1 MNLHALEKKDFIK
14 YNNVKQLFK
23 ELFNICKLFEAD
35 HFYYCYCHRSKTPE
49 CALCKFS
56 KFFENKSVEKYL
68 ISYRNDEEKLLK
80 TVDEYWVFICNI
92 KKEDATA
99 LDFFNKEYMWTFR
112 DYRQGIDIRTTL
124 NEIIEDNEGLI
135 KRNGLENFLKAFF

>member
-1 MNLHALEKKDFIK
+1 M
-14 YNNVKQLFK
+14 
-23 ELFNICKLFEAD
+23 
-35 HFYYCYCHRSKTPE
+35 
-49 CALCKFS
+49 
-56 KFFENKSVEKYL
+56 

-124 NEIIEDNEGLI
+124 NEIIEDNEDLI